1 MIGGPD
7 GIRTLETSNIGASPV
22 DNRSN
27 SNAVLGGLCVLAAAL
42 VAFVW
47 VPLDVDSGVV
57 EQVRRRVQ
65 IGDSLAPITAAVFIA
80 IGGLVLLLV
89 ERRVPDQP
97 AFTLQNLRFIALSA
111 AIIVV
116 GFLIMRFTGP
126 LTVDVVNL
134 LTGGELQYRLL
145 RDSAPWKFIGY
156 FIGGIFVVTGL
167 MAQAEGGI
175 TRKNLGIATAVV
187 IALILIF
194 DVPFDDLLLPPNGD
208 V

>member
-27 SNAVLGGLCVLAAAL
+27 SNAILGGLCVLAAAL

-65 IGDSLAPITAAVFIA
+65 IGDSLAPVTAAVFIA

-89 ERRVPDQP
+89 ERRVPGQP
-97 AFTLQNLRFIALSA
+97 AFTLHNLRFIALSA

-134 LTGGELQYRLL
+134 LTGSELQYRLL

>member
-1 MIGGPD
+1 MIEGPD
-7 GIRTLETSNIGASPV
+7 QFRSLETSNFGASLV

-27 SNAVLGGLCVLAAAL
+27 SNAILGGLCVLAAAL

-65 IGDSLAPITAAVFIA
+65 IGDSLAPVTAAVFIA
-80 IGGLVLLLV
+80 IGGLMLLLV

-97 AFTLQNLRFIALSA
+97 VFALQNLRFIALSA

-134 LTGGELQYRLL
+134 LTGSELQYRLL

-156 FIGGIFVVTGL
+156 VIGGIFVVAGL

>member
-1 MIGGPD
+1 MIEGPD

-27 SNAVLGGLCVLAAAL
+27 SNAILGGLCVLAAVL

-65 IGDSLAPITAAVFIA
+65 IGDSLAPVTAAVFIA
-80 IGGLVLLLV
+80 IGGLLLLFV
-89 ERRVPDQP
+89 ERRSPDQP
-97 AFTLQNLRFIALSA
+97 VLTLQNVRFIGISA
-111 AIIVV
+111 AIIVA

-126 LTVDVVNL
+126 LTVDVVNW
-134 LTGGELQYRLL
+134 LTGDDLKYRLL

-156 FIGGIFVVTGL
+156 FIGGIFVVAGL
-167 MAQAEGGI
+167 MTQAEGGL

>member
-27 SNAVLGGLCVLAAAL
+27 SNAILGGLCVLAAAL

-47 VPLDVDSGVV
+47 VPLDVDSGVI

-65 IGDSLAPITAAVFIA
+65 IGDSLAPVTAAVFIA

-97 AFTLQNLRFIALSA
+97 AFTLRNLRFIALSA
-111 AIIVV
+111 AIVV
-116 GFLIMRFTGP
+116 AGFLIMRFTGP

-156 FIGGIFVVTGL
+156 FIGGIFVVAGL
-167 MAQAEGGI
+167 MAQTEGGI

>member
-1 MIGGPD
+1 MIEGPD
-7 GIRTLETSNIGASPV
+7 QFRSLETSNFGASLV

-27 SNAVLGGLCVLAAAL
+27 SNAILGGLCVLAAAL

-65 IGDSLAPITAAVFIA
+65 IGDSLAPVTAAVFIA
-80 IGGLVLLLV
+80 IGGLMLLLV

-97 AFTLQNLRFIALSA
+97 VFALQNLRFIAFSA

-134 LTGGELQYRLL
+134 LTGSELQYRLL

-156 FIGGIFVVTGL
+156 VIGGIFVVAGL

>member
-1 MIGGPD
+1 M
-7 GIRTLETSNIGASPV
+7 

-27 SNAVLGGLCVLAAAL
+27 SNAILGGLCVLAAVL

-65 IGDSLAPITAAVFIA
+65 IGDSLAPVTAAVFIA
-80 IGGLVLLLV
+80 IGGLLLLFV
-89 ERRVPDQP
+89 ERRSPEQP
-97 AFTLQNLRFIALSA
+97 VLTLQNVRFIGISA
-111 AIIVV
+111 VIIVA

-126 LTVDVVNL
+126 LTVDVFNW
-134 LTGGELQYRLL
+134 LTGDDLKYRLL

-156 FIGGIFVVTGL
+156 FIGGIFVVAGL

-175 TRKNLGIATAVV
+175 TRKNLGIAVAVV
-187 IALILIF
+187 IALILVF

>member
-1 MIGGPD
+1 MIEGPD
-7 GIRTLETSNIGASPV
+7 GIRTLEPSNIGASLV

-47 VPLDVDSGVV
+47 VPLDVDSGVI

-65 IGDSLAPITAAVFIA
+65 IGDSLAPVTAAVFIA
-80 IGGLVLLLV
+80 LGGLVLLFV
-89 ERRVPDQP
+89 ERRAPDQP
-97 AFTLQNLRFIALSA
+97 AFTLRNLRFVALSA

-116 GFLIMRFTGP
+116 GFLIMRFAGP
-126 LTVDVVNL
+126 LTVDVVSL

-156 FIGGIFVVTGL
+156 FIGGIFVVAGL

-187 IALILIF
+187 IALVLIV

>member
-1 MIGGPD
+1 M
-7 GIRTLETSNIGASPV
+7 

-27 SNAVLGGLCVLAAAL
+27 SNVILGGLCVLAAAL

-65 IGDSLAPITAAVFIA
+65 IGDSLAPVTAAVFIA
-80 IGGLVLLLV
+80 IGGLMLLLV

-97 AFTLQNLRFIALSA
+97 VFTLQNLRFIALSA

-134 LTGGELQYRLL
+134 LTGSELQYRLL

-156 FIGGIFVVTGL
+156 VIGGIFVVAGL

-187 IALILIF
+187 IA
-194 DVPFDDLLLPPNGD
+194 PNSNL
-208 V
+208 